1 MLGILIKRITQ
12 KDKDLEIDLYYH
24 GIEFPV

>member
-12 KDKDLEIDLYYH
+12 KDKDLEIDLDYH
-24 GIEFPV
+24 GIEFSV

>member
-12 KDKDLEIDLYYH
+12 KDKDLEIDLDYH